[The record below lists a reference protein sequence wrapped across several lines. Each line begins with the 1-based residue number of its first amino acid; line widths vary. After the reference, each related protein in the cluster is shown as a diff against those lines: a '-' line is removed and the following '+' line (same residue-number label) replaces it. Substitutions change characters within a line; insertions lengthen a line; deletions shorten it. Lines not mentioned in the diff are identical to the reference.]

1 MYSNGYIFRYAAILV
16 IITASLLSLAAM
28 LLKPFQERN
37 RAIDKMQGI
46 LTSAS
51 VTDVDA
57 KNAISLFNKYITEEQ
72 VINPEGDV
80 IDTYKE
86 SPKEEGKAFTIDMKK
101 ENYNKSKGKPYKLP
115 LYIAELNGKKIYV
128 IPMLGT
134 GLWGPIWGNIALADD
149 YKTVVGVF
157 FDHEGETPG
166 LGAEITTENFQKQFI
181 GKQIFDDKGNYVPL
195 EVVKGGVKKL
205 PPDQQIH
212 GVDAISGGTITSKGV
227 QAMLDATLK
236 SYLPYIKK
244 HS

>member
-227 QAMLDATLK
+227 QAMLDATLR

>member
-16 IITASLLSLAAM
+16 IITAALLSMAAM

-46 LTSAS
+46 LASAGLR
-51 VTDVDA
+51 DVEAD
-57 KNAISLFNKYITEEQ
+57 NAISLFNKNIVEEEIISPQ
-72 VINPEGDV
+72 GEI
-80 IDTYKE
+80 IDTYKG
-86 SPKEEGKAFTIDMKK
+86 SPKEDGPAFKVNLKT

-115 LYIAELNGKKIYV
+115 LYIANVNGKKIYI
-128 IPMLGT
+128 IPMRGT
-134 GLWGPIWGNIALADD
+134 GLWGPIWGNIALSEDF
-149 YKTVVGVF
+149 KTVDGVF

-166 LGAEITTENFQKQFI
+166 LGAEITTDQFQKQFI
-181 GKQIFDDKGNYVPL
+181 GKSIFDENGKFTSIQ
-195 EVVKGGVKKL
+195 VVKGGIKAL
-205 PPDQQIH
+205 PAAEQKH

-227 QAMLDATLK
+227 EKMLNETLK

>member
-72 VINPEGDV
+72 VINPEGEV

-86 SPKEEGKAFTIDMKK
+86 SPKEEGKAFMIDMKK
-101 ENYNKSKGKPYKLP
+101 KDRN
-115 LYIAELNGKKIYV
+115 
-128 IPMLGT
+128 
-134 GLWGPIWGNIALADD
+134 
-149 YKTVVGVF
+149 
-157 FDHEGETPG
+157 
-166 LGAEITTENFQKQFI
+166 QK
-181 GKQIFDDKGNYVPL
+181 
-195 EVVKGGVKKL
+195 
-205 PPDQQIH
+205 
-212 GVDAISGGTITSKGV
+212 
-227 QAMLDATLK
+227 
-236 SYLPYIKK
+236 
-244 HS
+244 

>member
-57 KNAISLFNKYITEEQ
+57 KNAISLFNKYIVEEQ
-72 VINPEGDV
+72 VIDPEGEV
-80 IDTYKE
+80 IDTYKD
-86 SPKEEGKAFTIDMKK
+86 SPKEEGKAFLINMKK
-101 ENYNKSKGKPYKLP
+101 ENYNKSKGKPYQLP
-115 LYIAELNGKKIYV
+115 LYIADLDGKKIYI

-149 YKTVVGVF
+149 FNTIVGVF

-166 LGAEITTENFQKQFI
+166 LGAEITTESFQKQFI
-181 GKQIFDDKGNYVPL
+181 GKKIFDDKGNYVPL
-195 EVVKGGVKKL
+195 EVVKGGVKTL

-227 QAMLDATLK
+227 QAMLDATLR
-236 SYLPYIKK
+236 SYLPYIEK
-244 HS
+244 HR